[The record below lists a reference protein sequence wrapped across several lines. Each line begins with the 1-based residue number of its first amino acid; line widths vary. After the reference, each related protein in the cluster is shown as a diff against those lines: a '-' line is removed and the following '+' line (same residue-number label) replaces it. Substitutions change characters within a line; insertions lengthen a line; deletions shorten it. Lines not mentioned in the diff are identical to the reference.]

1 MLSSVF
7 SKAIPKRKAYIRV
20 KSTKELLCNVFL
32 TFYSSVK
39 YVGIQI
45 QEALIGKELKL
56 SIPEDAI
63 LLLEE

>member
-7 SKAIPKRKAYIRV
+7 SKAIPKSKAYIRV

-39 YVGIQI
+39 YVGIQ
-45 QEALIGKELKL
+45 GKQLDYWN
-56 SIPEDAI
+56 S
-63 LLLEE
+63 